1 MSKYPK
7 NGWKLMKI
15 ANIDRESLHNFWTT
29 QGISMKFTGKMCFM
43 IILKVTKNQHLN
55 LSLEDTL
62 FEKPQGDQIDPPPHP
77 PPHPQAVLGLM
88 GRSA

>member
-29 QGISMKFTGKMCFM
+29 QGISMKFTEKMCFM

-62 FEKPQGDQIDPPPHP
+62 FEKPQGDSNNYGILWTWFAD
-77 PPHPQAVLGLM
+77 LLINFGY
-88 GRSA
+88 